1 MEVQLQ
7 IQPCFQQQTVQS
19 WDGSWNRP
27 ISQADTD
34 EVYVDKELLL
44 LIHYFFWVCTCEGS
58 YSNQILWETE
68 ELLLPAGRKEE
79 ATWN

>member
-1 MEVQLQ
+1 MK
-7 IQPCFQQQTVQS
+7 FQQKVLMILEDAYFEVKNATAFV
-19 WDGSWNRP
+19 GP
-27 ISQADTD
+27 D

-44 LIHYFFWVCTCEGS
+44 LIHYLFWVYTCEGS

-79 ATWN
+79 AT